1 MKGASGFFFMRLCL
15 FKEYKHKIKVNLTD
29 LLIITMTIKFTRM
42 TTDIHIS
49 ICINVLYFHT
59 IAQEKVQE
67 KQVMFRI
74 FDALLLD
81 IQR

>member
-29 LLIITMTIKFTRM
+29 LLIITIKFTRM